1 MSKLIVTVVALVIG
15 LGAFAKA
22 GDENKAQFER
32 KLTPVMG
39 WSSWNSFGGDINYDK
54 VKAQMDALVSLGLR
68 DLGWTYV
75 NVDDCFQYGRD
86 EKTGRLRVNE
96 KKFPGGYKA
105 MRELVDY
112 AHSLGLKAGIYSDG
126 GDHCCSS
133 SSGKSPFG
141 RDVGFWRHEVDDA
154 NMYLADGVY
163 RDTYAKAHPEDTG
176 IECWG
181 FDFIKIDWCGGGH
194 ARLNDRDQYNK
205 IMDAIDDVERR
216 MGKQKIV
223 NICRWNYCGPWQF
236 RADSWRSGPDIAQRG
251 DSWESVMV
259 QVDIMKEVWQYTRP
273 GSMNDP
279 DMLVA
284 GLLLAPEEDK
294 SHFAMWC
301 MFSSPLLI
309 GQDLTKIKP
318 ETLALYK
325 NAELIALNQDPAVL
339 SAGYLGE
346 LVPGVE
352 IWVKLLGNDRSMTRA
367 VALLNRNAKACKV
380 TFPYAIAGY
389 SGKVKAR
396 DLFAHADQPVAYCRS
411 VTLPPHGIDVLK
423 LEPADEARVIG
434 PRFAAGSGLALRG
447 AEVEAKGRIDW
458 VNAFEAVRK
467 GAVLLDVRTPEEF
480 AAGHVEG
487 AVNVPHTRVGTDVAK
502 IVPDTN
508 TPVVCYCKQYKRAA
522 QAAMMLDT
530 LHYRDVRFVGDGYE
544 ASKSAPRVSLADV
557 TVTVA
562 EVKGD
567 GKGKPTWMSPWRSPW
582 PLAKGKPN
590 QAWSD
595 KPLTVGGKV
604 YPTGVGTEAA
614 LRGGGALILC
624 DVPKGATHFVAK
636 VAIDDLSPDKQMPV
650 VCKVHVDGLLVAESR
665 PLTFDETHLFAV
677 SVAGAKEVK
686 LFTVSERPAH
696 VDWLGAGFVGG
707 KRGTVSDSSSFR

>member
-1 MSKLIVTVVALVIG
+1 MKTIALTVVG
-15 LGAFAKA
+15 LGLVFGTFAKDC
-22 GDENKAQFER
+22 GTNGEPFVR

-75 NVDDCFQYGRD
+75 NIDDCFQYGRD

-96 KKFPGGYKA
+96 KKFPGGHKA

-133 SSGKSPFG
+133 GGGKSPFG

-163 RDTYAKAHPEDTG
+163 RDTYAKAHPEDPG
-176 IECWG
+176 LECWG

-284 GLLLAPEEDK
+284 GLLLKPEEDK

-325 NAELIALNQDPAVL
+325 NTELIALNQDPAVL
-339 SAGYLGE
+339 SAGYLGD

-352 IWVKLLGNDRSMTRA
+352 IWVKMLGSDRSMTRA
-367 VALLNRNAKACKV
+367 VALLNRNAKACAV
-380 TFPYAIAGY
+380 TFPYETAGY
-389 SGKVKAR
+389 PGKVKAR
-396 DLFAHADQPVAYCRS
+396 DLFAHKDLPPSTCRT
-411 VTLPPHGIDVLK
+411 VTLLPHGIDVLK
-423 LEPADEARVIG
+423 LEPADVQRVIG
-434 PRFAAGSGLALRG
+434 PRFAAACGRTAHAG
-447 AEVEAKGRIDW
+447 EVEATRRIDW
-458 VNAFEAVRK
+458 VNAFEAVRN
-467 GAVLLDVRTPEEF
+467 GAVLLDVRSPEEF

-487 AVNVPHTRVGTDVAK
+487 AVNVPHTRLGTEIAAV
-502 IVPDTN
+502 VPDTN

-530 LHYRDVRFVGDGYE
+530 LHYRDVLFAGDGYE
-544 ASKSAPRVSLADV
+544 ASKAAPRVSPADV
-557 TVTVA
+557 TTTVA

-567 GKGKPTWMSPWRSPW
+567 GKGKPFWASPWRSPW

-614 LRGGGALILC
+614 VRGGGTLIQC
-624 DVPKGATHFVAK
+624 AVPKGATHFVAK
-636 VAIDDLSPDKQMPV
+636 VAIDDASPDKEESV
-650 VCKVHVDGLLVAESR
+650 RCTIHVDDLFAAESR
-665 PLTFDETHLFAV
+665 PLTSGATHLFAV
-677 SVAGAKEVK
+677 PVAGAKVIK
-686 LFTVSERPAH
+686 LFTIGERPAH
-696 VDWLGAGFVGG
+696 VDWLGAGFVV
-707 KRGTVSDSSSFR
+707 KP